1 VPTNEGFLFLF
12 MVPVELLLLSAALLL
27 LLSVLA
33 SKLSTR
39 LGVPALLLFLAIGM
53 LAGSDGPGGI
63 YFDDPYIAQ
72 LVGTLAL
79 AFILFAGGLDTDW
92 HKIRPILAPGLSL
105 ALIGVLATAIAV
117 GAFAM
122 YLLHF
127 SLLEGL
133 LLGAIVSSTDAA
145 AVFAVMRSRGV
156 NLRGQLKPLIEFESG
171 SNDPMAV
178 FLTLGFLQLL
188 THPGTAPVDLLLL
201 FARQMLLGS
210 VVGLLAGFG
219 MVWLIVHIHL
229 EAEGLYSPLLIA
241 LVMLTFAVTLWLG
254 GSGFLAVYLAG
265 LVMGNRD
272 FVHRRSLMQFQD
284 GLAWLMQIS
293 MFLVLGLLVFPRDL
307 IPIAGM
313 GLAIAGFLALVAR
326 PVSVFLALAPF
337 QFALRERLLVA
348 WCGLRGAVPIIL
360 ATFPLLAG
368 LGSAHMIFNLVFFVV
383 LTSALVQGTL
393 LTRVAR
399 WLRVDAPEEIAP
411 RYPLEFV
418 PEVSLNHQLRE
429 VHLPPKSVNHGKSIM
444 ELGLPKGVLVVLL
457 QRNGENITPGGSTV
471 LAQGDSLLLLGDT
484 DSIARARGIL
494 ER

>member
-1 VPTNEGFLFLF
+1 
-12 MVPVELLLLSAALLL
+12 
-27 LLSVLA
+27 
-33 SKLSTR
+33 
-39 LGVPALLLFLAIGM
+39 
-53 LAGSDGPGGI
+53 
-63 YFDDPYIAQ
+63 
-72 LVGTLAL
+72 
-79 AFILFAGGLDTDW
+79 
-92 HKIRPILAPGLSL
+92 
-105 ALIGVLATAIAV
+105 
-117 GAFAM
+117 
-122 YLLHF
+122 
-127 SLLEGL
+127 
-133 LLGAIVSSTDAA
+133 
-145 AVFAVMRSRGV
+145 
-156 NLRGQLKPLIEFESG
+156 
-171 SNDPMAV
+171 
-178 FLTLGFLQLL
+178 
-188 THPGTAPVDLLLL
+188 
-201 FARQMLLGS
+201 
-210 VVGLLAGFG
+210 
-219 MVWLIVHIHL
+219 
-229 EAEGLYSPLLIA
+229 
-241 LVMLTFAVTLWLG
+241 
-254 GSGFLAVYLAG
+254 
-265 LVMGNRD
+265 
-272 FVHRRSLMQFQD
+272 
-284 GLAWLMQIS
+284 
-293 MFLVLGLLVFPRDL
+293 
-307 IPIAGM
+307 M

-484 DSIARARGIL
+484 DSIAWARGIL